1 METRV
6 LLIDAQSHWLKSRP
20 GDSDQVV
27 LPLGLMM
34 IAAYL
39 KERFGHSVDVRVVNS
54 NVDLNENDEDAI
66 SACIEA
72 AAPDIIGIRGL
83 TRYRKE
89 FNLVAKLAKRTSN
102 ALVVGGGPHVSSD
115 EHQGLRDSDI
125 DVAVVGEGEAIFA
138 DIVQAHRERG
148 EVHKVPGAV
157 TRRGAAEH
165 GNVAH
170 PLISDLDALPFA
182 DYGLVDQARYTRY
195 LTYGYNRR
203 RQGVLY
209 TSRGCPYLC
218 TFCHDLFGKKYRWRS
233 PENIYEEV
241 QRLHA
246 GGIRDFYF
254 VDDIFNINK
263 KRAIRFFEL
272 MSGDRSLKG
281 SKLYFVN
288 GLRGD
293 IADAEFVDAAVEA
306 GTVWLSYAIETAS
319 PRLQTV
325 IRKYLNL
332 DRIRETIEYSA
343 GKGVVVNY
351 WGLLGIES
359 ETLEEAHHTID
370 FMKDLPPSVI
380 PMLFSLKAYP
390 GTEAHRTSRA
400 NGNPQEDLDT
410 DYHSFLGLIRREKR
424 YLKVLERWFEM
435 VRDQDRM
442 ERVTRTLLNNGYT
455 DDDIVTSYGLLYR
468 ELSTEKVRALIA
480 RSRVGDTPLP
490 LEPAELSAG
499 QSVA

>member
-6 LLIDAQSHWLKSRP
+6 LLIDAQSHWLKSRAN
-20 GDSDQVV
+20 DNDQVV

-34 IAAYL
+34 IASYL
-39 KERFGHSVDVRVVNS
+39 KERFGDCVDVRVVNS
-54 NVDLNENDEDAI
+54 NVDLKENDEDAI
-66 SACIEA
+66 SACVEA
-72 AAPDIIGIRGL
+72 AAPDIVGIRGL

-89 FNLVAKLAKRTSN
+89 FNLVAQIAKRASK

-115 EHQGLRDSDI
+115 EHHGLRDSEI

-138 DIVQAHRERG
+138 DIVQAHRNRG
-148 EVHKVPGAV
+148 EVARVPGAI
-157 TRRGAAEH
+157 TRRGAVGH
-165 GNVAH
+165 GDGARA
-170 PLISDLDALPFA
+170 LISDLDALPFA
-182 DYGLVDQARYTRY
+182 DYGLVDESQYTRY
-195 LTYGYNRR
+195 LTYGYNKR

-209 TSRGCPYLC
+209 TSRGCPYHC
-218 TFCHDLFGKKYRWRS
+218 TFCHDLFGKNYRWRS
-233 PENIYEEV
+233 PENIHEEV

-246 GGIRDFYF
+246 RGIRDFYF

-272 MSGDRSLKG
+272 MSADRSLRG

-293 IADAEFVDAAVEA
+293 LADIEFVDAAVEA

-325 IRKYLNL
+325 IRKYLKL
-332 DRIRETIEYSA
+332 DRIKETIEYSSS
-343 GKGVVVNY
+343 KGVVVNY

-359 ETLEEAHHTID
+359 ETLEEAHQTID
-370 FMKDLPPSVI
+370 FMRDLPPSVI

-390 GTEAHRTSRA
+390 GTEAHKTSQA
-400 NGNPQEDLDT
+400 NRHAADDLDT

-424 YLKVLERWFEM
+424 YLKVLERWFDM

-442 ERVTRTLLNNGYT
+442 ERVTQTLLNNGYT

-468 ELSTEKVRALIA
+468 DLSTEKVRALIA
-480 RSRVGDTPLP
+480 RSRVGDTSL
-490 LEPAELSAG
+490 LIEPAHVSAN